1 MCQIIGVD
9 VILLGHQLAKVT
21 FVVFTCNRMVQLK
34 KRGEIDCNSKVTNWK
49 LKHLVN
55 TPSPGKM
62 PNFSVI

>member
-9 VILLGHQLAKVT
+9 VILLRHQLAKVT

-49 LKHLVN
+49 L
-55 TPSPGKM
+55 
-62 PNFSVI
+62 